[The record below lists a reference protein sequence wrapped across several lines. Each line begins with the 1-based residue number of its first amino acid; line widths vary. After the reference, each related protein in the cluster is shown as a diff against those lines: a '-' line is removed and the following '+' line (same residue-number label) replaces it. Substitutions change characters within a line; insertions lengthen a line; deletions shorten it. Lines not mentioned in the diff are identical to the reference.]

1 MSQRNSRTQML
12 YTLFFLFFL
21 ICAFAAFFT
30 GVKVGA
36 DKTEAKYEQQKSS
49 NGYGLEE
56 FTGSY
61 QQKDL
66 VTFYHNVFLPYREFK
81 QNWNTQVDKLARST
95 DARVNAAAMKNLSL
109 LADKQYE
116 RVNQDSIF
124 SDSPLLHQS
133 QLNILKSL
141 TLFSKASGEISAS
154 TSGAETAKLL
164 KNDPYTAGAVKFGLL
179 AQKNFY
185 DSMLKWGSKTNQKIP
200 SVAGE
205 LKTMSFIQWKKMPFL
220 QKNAS
225 IADMM
230 LNRGIFAAYDPQDIT
245 AKIDD
250 LIHSGTASS
259 LNLTD
264 VQSSVT
270 LLISTGAIQVEDFM
284 KWREQYYSK
293 ETIPQLPFFYE

>member
-36 DKTEAKYEQQKSS
+36 DKTEAKYEQQKNS

-95 DARVNAAAMKNLSL
+95 DARMNAAAIKNLSL

-124 SDSPLLHQS
+124 SNSPLLHQS

-154 TSGAETAKLL
+154 ASGAETAKLL
-164 KNDPYTAGAVKFGLL
+164 KNDPYTSGAVKFGLL

-200 SVAGE
+200 SDAGE
-205 LKTMSFIQWKKMPFL
+205 LKTMSFIQWKKMPLL

-225 IADMM
+225 IADIM

-270 LLISTGAIQVEDFM
+270 LLISTGAIQTEDFM